1 MKFKDF
7 IKEKLIL
14 IIIYIFIIF
23 LIAFILDT
31 FDLITPA
38 LVMVVFLLVLF
49 GIVFIFYGFIQR
61 KNFYNQTLNILDH
74 LDNKSLI
81 TETMPEAYFIEGE
94 MLKKILRI
102 TEKYKLEQIN
112 KYKFKEQDF
121 EEFMELWVHEIKTP
135 LSTINLI
142 TENNPGKVSDSIKEE
157 IVKINNYVELILFYA
172 RSQNLEKDYI
182 IKNTNLKDVIN
193 KVMINFKK
201 DFILKNISLDIHG
214 IDYQVKTD
222 SKWLE
227 FISKQIISNSLKYL
241 KENPKISIYAKK
253 NKENIALYFEDNGI
267 GIDRKDLPRIFDK
280 GFTGQN
286 GRSKYNSTG
295 MGLYLVKTLCDKLS
309 HGVTIESEV
318 GKGTIVKIT
327 FPLGSMTKEIERKD

>member
-7 IKEKLIL
+7 IKEKTII

-49 GIVFIFYGFIQR
+49 GIVFIFSGFIQR

-81 TETMPEAYFIEGE
+81 TEAMPEAYFIEGE
-94 MLKKILRI
+94 MLKKILRT
-102 TEKYKLEQIN
+102 TEKYKREQIN
-112 KYKFKEQDF
+112 KYKFKEEEF

-157 IVKINNYVELILFYA
+157 VAKINNYVELILFYA
-172 RSQNLEKDYI
+172 RSQNLEEDYI

-201 DFILKNISLDIHG
+201 DFILKSISLDIHN
-214 IDYQVKTD
+214 IDHQVKTD

-253 NKENIALYFEDNGI
+253 NKENIVLYFEDNGI
-267 GIDRKDLPRIFDK
+267 GIDKKDLPRLFDK

-286 GRSKYNSTG
+286 GRNKYNSTG

-309 HGVTIESEV
+309 HGVTVESEV

>member
-7 IKEKLIL
+7 IKEKLALIFIYIIITIL
-14 IIIYIFIIF
+14 IG
-23 LIAFILDT
+23 FILNT
-31 FDLITPA
+31 FELITPA
-38 LVMVVFLLVLF
+38 IVMVIFLLVLF
-49 GIVFIFYGFIQR
+49 GVFFISCGFIQKR
-61 KNFYNQTLNILDH
+61 NFYNETLNTLKH

-81 TETMPEAYFIEGE
+81 TETMPEAHFAEAQI
-94 MLKKILRI
+94 LKEILKV

-112 KYKFKEQDF
+112 KYKYKEEEF

-142 TENNPGKVSDSIKEE
+142 TENNPSKTSESIKEE
-157 IVKINNYVELILFYA
+157 TKKINNFVELILFYA
-172 RSQNLEKDYI
+172 RSQNLEKDYL

-193 KVMINFKK
+193 KVLINFKT
-201 DFILKNISLDIHG
+201 DFILKNIALNMSDLN
-214 IDYQVKTD
+214 YQVKTD

-253 NKENIALYFEDNGI
+253 GKENITLYFEDNGI
-267 GIDRKDLPRIFDK
+267 GIDKKDLPRVFDK

-295 MGLYLVKTLCDKLS
+295 MGLYLVKKLCEKLS
-309 HGVTIESEV
+309 HGVEIKSKLNE
-318 GKGTIVKIT
+318 GTIVKII
-327 FPLGSMTKEIERKD
+327 FPICSMTKEIERTD